1 MLREAPSLQ
10 RLESAKHF
18 RTVFPVAMVQIEKK
32 KCRSV
37 KSAMKYQY
45 WCILTFS
52 TVEKLNTLFQDAE
65 KNILELW
72 ICIDIL
78 FLAAGMQA

>member
-1 MLREAPSLQ
+1 
-10 RLESAKHF
+10 
-18 RTVFPVAMVQIEKK
+18 MVQIEKK

-78 FLAAGMQA
+78 FLAAGMQAWFFKNVKNWREVLSVACTIYTKA